1 MTGTGLLEF
10 KVTRPLWLEVLPNQA
25 AGSGP
30 LLVAPRVDGRD
41 VAVWAQ
47 VLFNCRAETFFKMP
61 SNLRALILVCLI
73 KFPSK
78 PGRVLAGKC

>member
-1 MTGTGLLEF
+1 MTGLLEF

-30 LLVAPRVDGRD
+30 LHLLVAPRVDGRD
-41 VAVWAQ
+41 AAVGAQ

-78 PGRVLAGKC
+78 PVRVLAGKC